1 MSENED
7 EKQKKDIPI
16 EGMHCASCSQAIEK
30 SLDKL
35 EGVEKSNA
43 SYASEKASVEYDPD
57 EVDMEDISEAVES
70 AGYNVG
76 EGEKVEMPIE
86 GMTCAACAQANE
98 KAIEKLD
105 GVISANVNLATDKAT
120 INYIPGKAHKRD
132 FIDAVKNTGYDVP
145 DEWIEE
151 GEEEKDKVQK
161 DVEKVKKS
169 KKKAYIAW
177 GLTIPIIA
185 WMIPEMFFGL
195 MIGGEVIYNVGMVVL
210 AVPILFFAG
219 RETYSSAFRSFL
231 NLSPNMD
238 ALIMLGTLSAFST
251 GVMASLHQFGYA
263 PNILNY
269 GGVAGMIMA
278 FHLTGRYIENRAK
291 GRASQAIKKLMTLE
305 AKTARVIE
313 DGEEKEVPVDQ
324 IQVDDV
330 MMVRP
335 GEKIPTDGVVL
346 EGESSVDESIAT
358 GESMP
363 VTKEEGDEVIG
374 ATINKEGSLKVK
386 ATKVGKDTFL
396 SQVIRM
402 VEEAQGSRVPIQAY
416 ADRIT
421 KYFVPTIITIAAAA
435 FISWMILPETFHSII
450 VWASDFIPWV
460 QPGLGMLSLAI
471 YAAVATLVIAC
482 PCALGLATPTALM
495 VGSGKGAENG
505 VLIRR
510 GEAIQ
515 MMKDINTIVLDKTG
529 TITKGEPG
537 VTDFIGDE
545 ETLRYAASIEN
556 KSEHPLGEAIVHA
569 AQEKGLEMKDV
580 EEFESVTG
588 KGVKGSIDGKQ
599 VLVGSPD
606 LMEDEGVEVNY
617 RDRFED
623 LQKEAK
629 TSIMVAV
636 DGKVEGI
643 IGIADQLKED
653 SKRAIQALKEQGL
666 EPVMLTGDNEET
678 AKAIADKVNID
689 RVLSE
694 VLPDEKVDEVKKLQ
708 DQGELVAMV
717 GDGINDAP
725 ALEQADVGMAIG
737 TGTDIAIE
745 SGDIVLVKGDLSAVV
760 KAVKLSH
767 ATFKKIKQNLMWA
780 FAYNVVAIPI
790 AFVGLLHPL
799 IAEAA
804 MAFSSVNV
812 VTNSSRLKKADIGM
826 EEEEE

>member
-1 MSENED
+1 MNKD
-7 EKQKKDIPI
+7 EEKNQRKNIPI
-16 EGMHCASCSQAIEK
+16 TGMQCASCAKAIDK
-30 SLDKL
+30 SLKKL
-35 EGVEKSNA
+35 DGVKKSEVN
-43 SYASEKASVEYDPD
+43 YATEQASVTYDPD
-57 EVDMEDISEAVES
+57 KIDMNDIVEAVKS
-70 AGYNVG
+70 AGYSVT
-76 EGEKVEMPIE
+76 EEKQIEMPIE
-86 GMTCAACAQANE
+86 GMTCASCAQANE
-98 KAIEKLD
+98 KALEKLD

-120 INYIPGKAHKRD
+120 INYISGKAHKRD

-145 DEWIEE
+145 DGWIKE
-151 GEEEKDKVQK
+151 GEEKKDKIQK
-161 DVEKVKKS
+161 DLEKVKKS

-195 MIGGEVIYNVGMVVL
+195 MIGGEVIYNVGMVGL
-210 AVPILFFAG
+210 AVPILFYAG
-219 RETYSSAFRSFL
+219 RETYSAAFRSFI

-238 ALIMLGTLSAFST
+238 ALIMLGALSAFAT
-251 GVMASLHQFGYA
+251 GIPASLHQFGYA

-269 GGVAGMIMA
+269 AGVGGMIMA
-278 FHLTGRYIENRAK
+278 FHLTGRYVENKAK

-305 AKTARVIE
+305 AKTARVVE

-324 IQVDDV
+324 IEVDDV

-374 ATINKEGSLKVK
+374 ATINKEGSLEVK

-396 SQVIRM
+396 SQVIKM

-416 ADRIT
+416 ADRVT
-421 KYFVPTIITIAAAA
+421 KYFVPTIITIAAVA
-435 FISWMILPETFHSII
+435 FISWVILPDTFHSII

-460 QPGLGMLSLAI
+460 QPGLGMWSLAI

-515 MMKDINTIVLDKTG
+515 LMKDINTVVLDKTG

-537 VTDFIGDE
+537 VTDFIGDDK
-545 ETLRYAASIEN
+545 TLQYAASVEN
-556 KSEHPLGEAIVHA
+556 KSEHPLGESIVHA
-569 AQEKGLEMKDV
+569 AQKKGLEMKDT
-580 EEFESVTG
+580 EDFESVTG
-588 KGVKGSIDGKQ
+588 KGVKGSIQGEE
-599 VLVGSPD
+599 VVVGSPD
-606 LMEDEGVEVNY
+606 LMEDEGVKVEY
-617 RDRFED
+617 RDKFED

-629 TSIMVAV
+629 TSILVAV
-636 DGKVEGI
+636 GGEVKGI

-678 AKAIADKVNID
+678 AKAIAKKVNIN

-694 VLPDEKVDEVKKLQ
+694 VLPDEKVDEVRKLQ

-725 ALEQADVGMAIG
+725 ALEQADIGMAIG

-767 ATFKKIKQNLMWA
+767 ATFRKIKQNLMWA

-804 MAFSSVNV
+804 MAFSSINV
-812 VTNSSRLKKADIGM
+812 VTNSTRLKKTDLDI
-826 EEEEE
+826 